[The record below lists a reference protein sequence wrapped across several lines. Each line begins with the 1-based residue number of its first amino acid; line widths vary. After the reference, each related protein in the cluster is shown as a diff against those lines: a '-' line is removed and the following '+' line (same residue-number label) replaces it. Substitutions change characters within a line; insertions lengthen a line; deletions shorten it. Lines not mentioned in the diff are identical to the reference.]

1 MPQSGQGQ
9 WKLTNLGFFLIKHV
23 YFFNFDEIH
32 TLLTFNIWGMLY
44 ALYQTIHQTAT
55 EAEAYKK
62 YAIRNKALIYLVAVA
77 NNRIRPKALIS
88 SIT

>member
-1 MPQSGQGQ
+1 
-9 WKLTNLGFFLIKHV
+9 
-23 YFFNFDEIH
+23 
-32 TLLTFNIWGMLY
+32 MLS
-44 ALYQTIHQTAT
+44 TIHHPAA

-62 YAIRNKALIYLVAVA
+62 YAIRDKALIYLVAVA